1 MDKLENYRHIIQ
13 GIVEHHAKYAPS
25 HGQIEVA
32 PFIDREHD
40 NYGLIDVGWSRTGR
54 VHSIIFH
61 LRIETGKIWVEWD
74 GIESSVAQELID
86 AGIPTEDIVLGFQR
100 PKRRAITEFAVA

>member
-13 GIVEHHAKYAPS
+13 KIVEHHAQYAPS

-32 PFIDREHD
+32 PFIDKKHD

-54 VHSIIFH
+54 VHAIIFH
-61 LRIETGKIWVEWD
+61 LRIEKNKIWVEWD
-74 GIESSVAQELID
+74 GIETSVAQELVD
-86 AGIPTEDIVLGFQR
+86 AGIPKEDIVLGFQR
-100 PKRRAITEFAVA
+100 PKKPAISL